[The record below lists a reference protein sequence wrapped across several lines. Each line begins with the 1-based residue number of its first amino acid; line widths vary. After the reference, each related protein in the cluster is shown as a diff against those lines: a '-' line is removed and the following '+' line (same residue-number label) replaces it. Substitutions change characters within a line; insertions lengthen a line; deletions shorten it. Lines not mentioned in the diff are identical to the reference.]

1 MAELTWSDKS
11 AIGVEAIDEEHK
23 ELFEA
28 MGELESAVTRNAG
41 AEETGALLGKLAATT
56 GKHFADE
63 EALMR
68 EAKYSGIAMH
78 TANHQR
84 LMEKINAFV
93 ARLNRNGAEMN
104 QHDLNFLRDW
114 LVYHIENDDR
124 RLGDWLKDRVRDLA
138 RAAQQKQA
146 LERSA

>member
-11 AIGVEAIDEEHK
+11 AIGVEAIDEDHK
-23 ELFEA
+23 GLFDA
-28 MGELESAVTRNAG
+28 MGELESAVTRNAQ
-41 AEETGALLGKLAATT
+41 AAETGALLGRLAVAT

-68 EAKYSGIAMH
+68 DAKYSGIALH

-84 LMEKINAFV
+84 LMEKISAFV
-93 ARLNRNGAEMN
+93 ARQTRNSAEMN

-114 LVYHIENDDR
+114 LVTSR
-124 RLGDWLKDRVRDLA
+124 TTTAGSVTG
-138 RAAQQKQA
+138 
-146 LERSA
+146 